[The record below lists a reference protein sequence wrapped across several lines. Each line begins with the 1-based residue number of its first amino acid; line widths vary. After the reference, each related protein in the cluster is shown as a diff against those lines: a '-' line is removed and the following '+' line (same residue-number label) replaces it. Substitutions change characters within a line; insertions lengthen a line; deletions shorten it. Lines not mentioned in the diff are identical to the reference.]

1 MQPYLCNLKGKNMSN
16 VRIHPTADV
25 HSGAQLGDGVSVW
38 QGAQVRDRA
47 KVGAR
52 SIIGMGTYIDI
63 DVTVGEDCK
72 FQNYVCTYAG
82 VTIESGV
89 FCGPC
94 VVFTNDL
101 YPRAINADGSIKSAT
116 DWTMTETRVK
126 YGAALGANS
135 TIVCGITVGR
145 WALVAAGSVVSRDVP
160 DYGLVAGNPAR
171 LRGFVSPHGHKMKAV
186 ADPISEATEV
196 EMECVKTKERYR
208 VDATAYRKLAKA

>member
-1 MQPYLCNLKGKNMSN
+1 MSN
-16 VRIHPTADV
+16 VKIHSTADV
-25 HSGAQLGDGVSVW
+25 HPGATLGAGVSVW

-63 DVTVGEDCK
+63 DVSVGEDCK

-116 DWTMTETRVK
+116 DWTMTETRIK

-135 TIVCGITVGR
+135 TIVCGNTVGR
-145 WALVAAGSVVSRDVP
+145 WALVAAGSVVTRDVP

-171 LRGFVSPHGHKMKAV
+171 LRAFVSPHGHKMQAV
-186 ADPISEATEV
+186 AEPADADTEV
-196 EMECVKTKERYR
+196 VMVCPKSQEQFR
-208 VDATAYRKLAKA
+208 VSASAYRTLRARA